1 MPTTARLPLSPEDAF
16 VIQVSTLARQA
27 ARRLLILHNLADA
40 DDIAQ
45 DVTLECLSRI
55 RNGNMEI
62 ITTDIAAF
70 VWTMVI
76 RRALNVARA
85 ADRRDARAAVCTR
98 DEGDVYGCTS
108 PETQVEYSELVALIE
123 LTVASLPPV
132 CRRVFQMVRED
143 DASYAAI
150 ALTLG
155 ISRHTVKEHLT
166 AAQRRLRAV
175 LVDALVIAPP
185 VPRACPHRVTTEANE
200 VPAQRPDP
208 AANRQDS
215 AA

>member
-1 MPTTARLPLSPEDAF
+1 MPTTARPPLSPDDAF

-45 DVTLECLSRI
+45 DVTLDCLDGI
-55 RNGNMEI
+55 RSGSMEI

-76 RRALNVARA
+76 RRARNVARA
-85 ADRRDARAAVCTR
+85 ADRRDARAVVCTR
-98 DEGDVYGCTS
+98 DEGDVHACTS
-108 PETQVEYSELVALIE
+108 PETQVEYAELVALIE

-143 DASYAAI
+143 DATYAAT

-155 ISRHTVKEHLT
+155 ISRDTVKEHLT
-166 AAQRRLRAV
+166 AAQRRLRAA
-175 LVDALVIAPP
+175 LVDAGVLAPP
-185 VPRACPHRVTTEANE
+185 VLRAGPPRVTCEGND

-208 AANRQDS
+208 AADRQD
-215 AA
+215 AAA